1 MAITNVH
8 IGATTAADSRAGDV
22 MTVDI
27 EMPNVFDAGLPT
39 LSYDITESPHDV
51 YPRIRAAQRLAPIAI
66 GPLGPEVLSYE
77 LARAVLRDN
86 RFVIPPGLHLTAQG
100 VTSGPLWDRV
110 VGSIMCAEGAEHYRL
125 RSLVSKAF
133 TPRATARL
141 HDTIGDVVNELADQ
155 VADAGACDVVTDIAR
170 PYPIP
175 IICAL
180 LGAPRD
186 DWQQFSLW
194 ADEIF
199 KMVSFAVNLVDE
211 VPAVMR
217 AWGELDAYVDDMV
230 AERRRSLTDDLLSNL
245 IRAENDGDRLN
256 AYELRMTVASLLVAG
271 TDTTRNQLAASMQ
284 VLFDHPE
291 QWVMLRDHPEL
302 AMPAVEESMRHSP
315 AVCSTLR
322 TVNEDAELGGY
333 TFPAGTFIFVN
344 TFAANC
350 DPAVYDDPDRFDI
363 TRKAPPAILT
373 FGGGVHYC
381 LGANLAR
388 LELADAL
395 KILAERLLNPR
406 CVGPAPWKPMLGM
419 SGPKNLH
426 IEFGSGAAAC
436 R

>member
-1 MAITNVH
+1 MSV
-8 IGATTAADSRAGDV
+8 DV
-22 MTVDI
+22 EI
-27 EMPNVFDAGLPT
+27 SGVFDAGLPA
-39 LSYDITESPHDV
+39 LRYDVTETPREV
-51 YPRIRAAQRLAPIAI
+51 YPRIREAQRLAPIAI

-77 LARAVLRDN
+77 LARAVLRDS
-86 RFVIPPGLHLTAQG
+86 RFVIPPGIHLTAQG

-110 VGSIMCAEGAEHYRL
+110 VGSIMCAEGAEHHRL

-141 HDTIGDVVNELADQ
+141 HDTIGAVVNELADR
-155 VADAGACDVVTDIAR
+155 VADAGACDIVNDIAR

-180 LGAPRD
+180 LGAPPE
-186 DWQQFSLW
+186 DWRQFSLW

-211 VPAVMR
+211 VPAVIR
-217 AWGELDAYVDDMV
+217 AWRELDAYVDNMI
-230 AERRRSLTDDLLSNL
+230 AERRRGLTDDLLSEL
-245 IRAENDGDRLN
+245 IRAEINGDRLD
-256 AYELRMTVASLLVAG
+256 ADELRMMVASLLVAG

-284 VLFDHPE
+284 VLVDHPE
-291 QWVMLRDHPEL
+291 QWLMLRDRPEL
-302 AMPAVEESMRHSP
+302 AMSAVEESMRHSP

-322 TVNEDAELGGY
+322 TVNHDTELGGY

-344 TFAANC
+344 TFAANR

-363 TRKAPPAILT
+363 TREAPPAILT

-388 LELADAL
+388 LELAEAL
-395 KILAERLLNPR
+395 KILAVRIPKPR
-406 CVGPAPWKPMLGM
+406 CVGPVQWKPMLGM
-419 SGPKNLH
+419 SGPKNLQ
-426 IEFGSGAAAC
+426 IEFTQ

>member
-1 MAITNVH
+1 
-8 IGATTAADSRAGDV
+8 
-22 MTVDI
+22 MTVDTAT
-27 EMPNVFDAGLPT
+27 PSVFDAGLPT
-39 LSYDITESPHDV
+39 LAYDVTESPREV
-51 YPRIRAAQRLAPIAI
+51 YPRIREARQLAPIAI
-66 GPLGPEVLSYE
+66 GPLGPEVLAYD
-77 LARAVLRDN
+77 LARAVLRDT

-110 VGSIMCAEGAEHYRL
+110 VGSIMCAEGAEHHRL

-141 HDTIGDVVNELADQ
+141 HDVIGSVVNELADH
-155 VADAGACDVVTDIAR
+155 VADTGRCDIVTDIAR

-180 LGAPRD
+180 LGAPRA

-217 AWGELDAYVDDMV
+217 AWGELDAYVDNMI
-230 AERRRSLTDDLLSNL
+230 AERRTRLTDDLLSDL
-245 IRAENDGDRLN
+245 IRAEDDGDRLN
-256 AYELRMTVASLLVAG
+256 ADELRMTVASLLVAG

-291 QWVMLRDHPEL
+291 QWARLRDHPEL
-302 AMPAVEESMRHSP
+302 AMSAVEESMRHSP

-322 TVNEDAELGGY
+322 TVKEDVELSGY
-333 TFPAGTFIFVN
+333 VVPSGTFIFVN
-344 TFAANC
+344 SFAANC
-350 DPAVYDDPDRFDI
+350 DPAVYPNPDQFDI
-363 TRKAPPAILT
+363 TREAPPAILT

-388 LELADAL
+388 LELAEAL
-395 KILAERLLNPR
+395 KILACRMPNPR
-406 CVGPAPWKPMLGM
+406 RVGPAPWKPMLGM
-419 SGPKNLH
+419 SGPTSLPV
-426 IEFGSGAAAC
+426 EFDTRPSTPGGH
-436 R
+436 